1 MNKGIGLARFWLVL
15 CSTLVLLP
23 LLVVVTSFG
32 EIDQEIW
39 QFLLDYQ
46 LGLLLK
52 NTLILLI
59 TTSVGILLLGV
70 TTAWL
75 TAMYQFP
82 GRKLFFWAM
91 MLPLTVPAYVLAF
104 VQLGMFDYTGAISTY
119 LRERQ
124 GFAQG
129 LPDIRN
135 IWGLS
140 IVLILA
146 FYPYVYLLARNAFTS
161 MGQQALEMGASL
173 GLTPR
178 ESLVKIALPM
188 ARPWLMGGLLLAMME
203 VLADFGA
210 VSVFGVETFTTAIYQ
225 AWFGFFSIDTA
236 KQLASLLVLF
246 VFVMIVLEQL
256 SRGRRQFATKKSTA
270 IQPKPLPSGLGWLTT
285 VYCGVILLVSFVL
298 PVIQLIVWV
307 VAHWQQGDVSAL
319 LQPMGN
325 SLVIGLVGAVLV
337 MVVALLLVIAKRSDK
352 SLFATI
358 LMRITTL
365 GYAIPG
371 SVLAIGIFIPI
382 AAMDNLLLQF
392 LPVSDGTTAVIKG
405 TLIVMLLAYIIRFL
419 ALAVSSIEA
428 GFERVRPSL
437 VESAVI
443 LNVRGVALIRRLY
456 IPLVKSSLGVAVLMV
471 FVDLMKEMP
480 ITLMTRPSDWDTLA
494 VRIYAFTME
503 GQFQQAAL
511 PALVIILAGLLP
523 VILFSKE
530 SNVT

>member
-23 LLVVVTSFG
+23 LLVVLTSFG

-104 VQLGMFDYTGAISTY
+104 VQLGMFDYTGAIRTY
-119 LRERQ
+119 LREQQ

-178 ESLVKIALPM
+178 ESLLKIALPM

-285 VYCGVILLVSFVL
+285 VYCGVI
-298 PVIQLIVWV
+298 WV
-307 VAHWQQGDVSAL
+307 VAHWQQGDMSAL

-325 SLVIGLVGAVLV
+325 SLVIGPVGAVLV

-530 SNVT
+530 TNVT

>member
-1 MNKGIGLARFWLVL
+1 M
-15 CSTLVLLP
+15 
-23 LLVVVTSFG
+23 
-32 EIDQEIW
+32 
-39 QFLLDYQ
+39 
-46 LGLLLK
+46 
-52 NTLILLI
+52 
-59 TTSVGILLLGV
+59 
-70 TTAWL
+70 
-75 TAMYQFP
+75 
-82 GRKLFFWAM
+82 
-91 MLPLTVPAYVLAF
+91 
-104 VQLGMFDYTGAISTY
+104 
-119 LRERQ
+119 
-124 GFAQG
+124 
-129 LPDIRN
+129 
-135 IWGLS
+135 
-140 IVLILA
+140 
-146 FYPYVYLLARNAFTS
+146 
-161 MGQQALEMGASL
+161 
-173 GLTPR
+173 
-178 ESLVKIALPM
+178 
-188 ARPWLMGGLLLAMME
+188 
-203 VLADFGA
+203 
-210 VSVFGVETFTTAIYQ
+210 
-225 AWFGFFSIDTA
+225 
-236 KQLASLLVLF
+236 
-246 VFVMIVLEQL
+246 
-256 SRGRRQFATKKSTA
+256 
-270 IQPKPLPSGLGWLTT
+270 
-285 VYCGVILLVSFVL
+285 ILLVSFVL
-298 PVIQLIVWV
+298 PVIQLIIWV
-307 VAHWQQGDVSAL
+307 VAHWQQGDMSAL

-530 SNVT
+530 TNVT